1 MALATTSKRLVLI
14 FCCIVLLPLSIPSA
28 AQETTQDP
36 TALLDHLAGD
46 WVLAGTLGG
55 KESTHD
61 IQADWVLNREYLRLH
76 EVSREKKAN
85 GDLAYEAIVFI
96 SWEAKAQQYTCLWL
110 DNTTGGGLSVPVARA
125 KRDKYS
131 LPFVWVL
138 SPADSLHT
146 TFTYDKGSDTWK
158 LTIDDVKNGKADR
171 FADVT
176 FTRSPARNTGR

>member
-1 MALATTSKRLVLI
+1 VALDTNSKRLVLI
-14 FCCIVLLPLSIPSA
+14 FCCIVLLPISRPCA
-28 AQETTQDP
+28 AQEATQKP
-36 TALLDHLAGD
+36 ILLLDRLAGD
-46 WVLAGTLGG
+46 WVLKGTLGG

-61 IQADWVLNREYLRLH
+61 VHVAWVLNREYLRLH

-85 GDLAYEAIVFI
+85 GDPAYEAIVFI

-110 DNTTGGGLSVPVARA
+110 DNTAGGGLSVPVARA
-125 KRDKYS
+125 KREEYS
-131 LPFVWVL
+131 IPFVRVL

-176 FTRSPARNTGR
+176 LTRSPTGKTGR